1 MKAKSLVL
9 VAMFAALTAIGAFI
23 KVPIPVVPF
32 TLQIVVVFLAAS
44 LLGSKRALYSQ
55 LVYIAVGLAGVP
67 VFNEGGGLAYIFKPS
82 FGYLIGFALAA
93 YVMGAFLERKAS
105 PTRKDFI
112 TANLVG
118 LVCIY
123 GVALPYLY
131 YALNF
136 WLGMDTSWIG
146 ILAIGFSGG
155 ALIDV
160 GLAIIT
166 GLFAMRLHQAFKAA
180 GVLPTMADKHLA

>member
-23 KVPIPVVPF
+23 KIPIPVVPF
-32 TLQIVVVFLAAS
+32 TLQIVVVFLAGA

-93 YVMGAFLERKAS
+93 YMIGRILERKVE

-112 TANLVG
+112 FANIIG

-123 GVALPYLY
+123 GVAVPYLY

-136 WLGMDTSWIG
+136 WLNMDASWSHVI
-146 ILAIGFSGG
+146 AIGFTSS
-155 ALIDV
+155 I
-160 GLAIIT
+160 LADFLLAVVT
-166 GLFAMRLHQAFKAA
+166 GFLAMRLYTAFKAA
-180 GVLPTMADKHLA
+180 GVLPTMTDKRLV

>member
-1 MKAKSLVL
+1 MKAKSIVL
-9 VAMFAALTAIGAFI
+9 VGMFAALTAIGAFI
-23 KVPIPVVPF
+23 KIPLPIVPF
-32 TLQIVVVFLAAS
+32 TLQIIVVFLAGA

-82 FGYLIGFALAA
+82 FGYLMGFALAA
-93 YVMGAFLERKAS
+93 YVMGRMLENKEQ

-112 TANLVG
+112 AANLVG

-123 GVALPYLY
+123 GVAIPYLY

-136 WLGMDTSWIG
+136 WLDMEKSFSS
-146 ILAIGFSGG
+146 ILAIVFSGG
-155 ALIDV
+155 AVVDI

-166 GLFAMRLHQAFKAA
+166 GFFAMRLYQAFKAA
-180 GVLPTMADKHLA
+180 GVLPTIADKRLA